1 MKASVVLRPSM
12 SKRLIAKGLKEYLNS
27 LKVLDKGIVFISLGT
42 TNSFIV
48 EELTDLVIDKNRYM
62 AGYIGNGKLTT
73 LDKNLRIDPI
83 ILIDGKVSKEN
94 ADDVVEKM
102 GKGDVFIKGGNA
114 IDYDGNVGVLVAD
127 RSGGTVGKYIGKV
140 MARGVKWVSPISIGK
155 LVPDVIEASYFAKIE
170 EWNYSMGL
178 NVALFPIVN
187 AIPITEIEALNIIFD
202 VDAVLI
208 ARGGLW
214 EDEGSIVL
222 GIEGKEE
229 NIKKTLEYINS
240 IKGEEIPKLNL

>member
-12 SKRLIAKGLKEYLNS
+12 SKRLIAKGVKEYLNS

-73 LDKNLRIDPI
+73 LDKNLRIDPV
-83 ILIDGKVSKEN
+83 ILIDGKVSNEN

-140 MARGVKWVSPISIGK
+140 TARGVKWVSPISIGK
-155 LVPDVIEASYFAKIE
+155 LVQ
-170 EWNYSMGL
+170 M
-178 NVALFPIVN
+178 
-187 AIPITEIEALNIIFD
+187 
-202 VDAVLI
+202 
-208 ARGGLW
+208 
-214 EDEGSIVL
+214 
-222 GIEGKEE
+222 
-229 NIKKTLEYINS
+229 
-240 IKGEEIPKLNL
+240 

>member
-1 MKASVVLRPSM
+1 
-12 SKRLIAKGLKEYLNS
+12 
-27 LKVLDKGIVFISLGT
+27 
-42 TNSFIV
+42 
-48 EELTDLVIDKNRYM
+48 
-62 AGYIGNGKLTT
+62 
-73 LDKNLRIDPI
+73 
-83 ILIDGKVSKEN
+83 
-94 ADDVVEKM
+94 
-102 GKGDVFIKGGNA
+102 
-114 IDYDGNVGVLVAD
+114 
-127 RSGGTVGKYIGKV
+127 
-140 MARGVKWVSPISIGK
+140 

-170 EWNYSMGL
+170 EWDYSMGL

-229 NIKKTLEYINS
+229 DVKKALEYINS
-240 IKGEEIPKLNL
+240 IKGEEIPKLSL

>member
-1 MKASVVLRPSM
+1 
-12 SKRLIAKGLKEYLNS
+12 
-27 LKVLDKGIVFISLGT
+27 
-42 TNSFIV
+42 
-48 EELTDLVIDKNRYM
+48 
-62 AGYIGNGKLTT
+62 
-73 LDKNLRIDPI
+73 
-83 ILIDGKVSKEN
+83 
-94 ADDVVEKM
+94 
-102 GKGDVFIKGGNA
+102 
-114 IDYDGNVGVLVAD
+114 
-127 RSGGTVGKYIGKV
+127 
-140 MARGVKWVSPISIGK
+140 
-155 LVPDVIEASYFAKIE
+155 
-170 EWNYSMGL
+170 MGL

-229 NIKKTLEYINS
+229 DVKKTLEYINS